1 MHNGLIIS
9 LCFLPL
15 AVIFVIMKVAVWL
28 SGVYTEEKYV
38 ERESKVPHGPYVEEA
53 YADIDE
59 EDQWD

>member
-15 AVIFVIMKVAVWL
+15 AVIFVIMKLAVWL
-28 SGVYTEEKYV
+28 SGAYTEEKYV
-38 ERESKVPHGPYVEEA
+38 ERESKVPHGPYVAEA
-53 YADIDE
+53 YADVDE